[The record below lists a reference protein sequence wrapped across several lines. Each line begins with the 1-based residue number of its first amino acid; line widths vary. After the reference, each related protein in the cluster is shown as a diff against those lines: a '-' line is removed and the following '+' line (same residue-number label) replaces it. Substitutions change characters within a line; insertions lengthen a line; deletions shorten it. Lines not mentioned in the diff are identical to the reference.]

1 MRLLSTML
9 LLCTA
14 LPPTARAE
22 ARHTD
27 ADTTI
32 LVDRVQV
39 TAIKQGTV
47 LRSQPVAATILGSR
61 VLEGSHVGAVKHLS
75 QRVPNLHIPDYGS
88 RMTSSI
94 YVRGLGARI
103 DQPVMGM
110 NVDNVPI
117 LNKDCYDTE
126 LADIERIEILRG
138 PQSMLYGRNT
148 MGGVMN
154 IHTLSPLAYQGT
166 RLLAEYGSGNTWR
179 LRAST

>member
-1 MRLLSTML
+1 MRLLST
-9 LLCTA
+9 
-14 LPPTARAE
+14 ARAA

-88 RMTSSI
+88 
-94 YVRGLGARI
+94 A
-103 DQPVMGM
+103 
-110 NVDNVPI
+110 
-117 LNKDCYDTE
+117 
-126 LADIERIEILRG
+126 
-138 PQSMLYGRNT
+138 
-148 MGGVMN
+148 
-154 IHTLSPLAYQGT
+154 
-166 RLLAEYGSGNTWR
+166 GSGPV
-179 LRAST
+179 STSPSWG